1 MSETSQ
7 RPKIEYVIF
16 DMDGETAT
24 PILSHLVAERDPWLA
39 VCPAMNRS
47 TH

>member
-24 PILSHLVAERDPWLA
+24 PILSHLIAERDLWLA
-39 VCPAMNRS
+39 VCSVMDRP